1 MNDGAPF
8 EAKLQE
14 HLLAVQAAAQA
25 AKDRVAQGIAGL
37 TPRAEP
43 ASTRPSGGVRPRSA
57 VNFDAPTISVAAPKF
72 DPTESEISDDGM
84 DGDGIPVWED
94 ET

>member
-37 TPRAEP
+37 APRSDP
-43 ASTRPSGGVRPRSA
+43 ATVRPYGTIRPRSA
-57 VNFDAPTISVAAPKF
+57 VNFDAPTISVAAPNF
-72 DPTESEISDDGM
+72 DPAESEISDDGM